1 MVHSVSPMCCS
12 YLSRVARRLV
22 SCATATTHSTVT
34 MIVRIRRSVLVT
46 PSLPFV
52 EHAEPLAEFDAVG
65 FRQLIYALV
74 YLP

>member
-1 MVHSVSPMCCS
+1 MCCS

-22 SCATATTHSTVT
+22 SWATATTHSTVT
-34 MIVRIRRSVLVT
+34 TMVQIKRLVSVT

-52 EHAEPLAEFDAVG
+52 KHAEPLAEFNAVG
-65 FRQLIYALV
+65 LRQFIYTLV